1 MEKRTF
7 LSLLC
12 HFVVFIAC
20 TYPSSSILLNDR
32 SFEISNL
39 PSSRAEK
46 LIRELNLFPKLDV
59 NVIDVGDSPLASSEE
74 VPSIVERSFRF
85 PNIVSHSDDGASV
98 EDLGHRAGYYKL
110 PKSQGARMF
119 YFFFESRKKKKDAP
133 VVIWLTGGPGCSSE
147 LAMFYENGPF
157 KIDKNMSLV
166 WNEYGWDQVSNLLY
180 VDQPVGTGFSYTTDK
195 SDIRHDEKGVSD
207 DLYDFLQA
215 FFAEHPKL
223 TDNDFYITGESYAGH
238 YIPAFAARGFAI
250 GNGLTNPALQY
261 PAYPD
266 YALEMGLITQS
277 EHDRLKK
284 IVPLC
289 ELSIKLCGT
298 DGTVSCLAS
307 YLVCNTLFSGVINH
321 AGGVNYY
328 DIRKKCEGSLCYDFS
343 DMEKFLNLQS
353 VRKSLG
359 VGDIEFVSCSTSV
372 YQAMLQ
378 DWMRNLEV
386 GIPTLLEDGINLLV
400 YAGEYD
406 LICNW
411 LGNSRWVNAMEWS
424 GQENFK
430 ATNEVPFVV
439 DGKEA
444 GKLKSYGQLSFL
456 KVHDAG
462 HMVPMDQ
469 PEAALKMLKRWM
481 ENSLSGGDDDD
492 VATTITEGDD
502 LVAQIT
508 GQSCL
513 CLVIQ
518 TILSIHQ
525 PLSDSS
531 SFNIHQPPSSASP
544 QLHCPPP
551 KPNSPPPPSAIP
563 VCSAEVVSPRRR
575 DELARIDESWAVARF
590 DSLPHVVHIL
600 TSKDRETDVLLL
612 KEQSDV
618 VEEVVDEVV
627 HAYHGGFNK
636 AIQNYSQILRLFS
649 ESTEKLGDLKHDL
662 ADAKRSLGTRNK
674 QLHQLWYRSV
684 TLRHIIALL
693 DQIEGIAKVP
703 SRIEK
708 LIADKQFYAAIQVYL
723 QSSLMLERE
732 GLQTV
737 GALQDVRSELT
748 KLRGALFFK
757 ILDDLHAHLY
767 NRGEYSSVASSI
779 YERDDDVPT
788 TTAVAASRMSSQP
801 LSRRTRTLK
810 GDSQFVVRGLTNGSH
825 RTSSI
830 EEGSSFDGHDEEDSV
845 EHDEATDSK
854 LLSHQLT
861 PWLSDSTPDE
871 FIEAVRKSDDPLHV
885 KYLQTLV
892 QCLCM
897 LGKVA
902 AAGAIICQK
911 LRPTIHEIII
921 SKIKAHMETRNLSK
935 SACSQGDQTVAA
947 GLHFIKGQP
956 EAYRLSKEKPQNRIS
971 NSGTH
976 LAVSP
981 VSPLMVPGG
990 KAQAAAKDLL
1000 DSILDTIVKIFE
1012 NHVVIG
1018 ELLELKASQHDIN
1031 TPKSLPTNVNWNT
1044 DSEASQVTG
1053 GYTISYPLTV
1063 LQSECQQLICEIL
1076 RATPEAAS
1084 ADAVAQTAKV
1094 AKKAS
1099 KKDKRQDCR
1108 NAPEDGLTFTFRF
1121 TDATVS
1127 ISNQGADLI
1136 RQGWGKKAPN
1146 SSQEGYGSAAV
1157 LPEQG
1162 IYLAASIYRPVL
1174 QFTDKITSMLPKKHS
1189 QLVID
1194 GLLTFTENFVKDHLL
1209 PTMFVDYRKG
1219 VQQAISSAAA
1229 FRPRAHT
1236 TTYTPTV
1243 EKGRPILQGL
1253 LAIDLLAKEVLGWA
1267 QAMPKFSTD
1276 LVKYVQTFLERTF
1289 ERCRTSY
1296 MEAVLEKLSYRLI
1309 GRHDIEKLMR
1319 LDPASAC
1326 LPALLGHS
1334 VSHSEAVGS
1343 DVELCEL
1350 FLSLPSIKQDSLI
1363 RDDNKLILL
1372 ASLSDSLEYV
1382 ADSIER
1388 LGQAVPRAAS
1398 QSEDNS
1404 RNQATSPRNLASF
1417 ADEYRKLATDCLKV
1431 LRVEMQLETVFHLQ
1445 EMTNREYLEDEDAEE
1460 PDDFVISLTSQITRR
1475 DEGMAPFISG
1485 EKRNYVFG
1493 GICGIAATASIK
1505 ALAEMRSI
1513 NLFGVQQICRNTI
1526 ALEQAMAAIPYVDGE
1541 SVQQNLDRV
1550 RTYFE
1555 LLNMPFEAL
1564 LAFIAEHDQM
1574 FTPTEY
1580 SNLLKV
1586 NVPGRD
1592 TPTDAQ
1598 SRLSEILSH

>member
-1 MEKRTF
+1 MGIF
-7 LSLLC
+7 
-12 HFVVFIAC
+12 
-20 TYPSSSILLNDR
+20 DG
-32 SFEISNL
+32 L
-39 PSSRAEK
+39 P
-46 LIRELNLFPKLDV
+46 
-59 NVIDVGDSPLASSEE
+59 
-74 VPSIVERSFRF
+74 VPS
-85 PNIVSHSDDGASV
+85 
-98 EDLGHRAGYYKL
+98 
-110 PKSQGARMF
+110 
-119 YFFFESRKKKKDAP
+119 
-133 VVIWLTGGPGCSSE
+133 
-147 LAMFYENGPF
+147 
-157 KIDKNMSLV
+157 DK
-166 WNEYGWDQVSNLLY
+166 
-180 VDQPVGTGFSYTTDK
+180 T
-195 SDIRHDEKGVSD
+195 
-207 DLYDFLQA
+207 
-215 FFAEHPKL
+215 
-223 TDNDFYITGESYAGH
+223 
-238 YIPAFAARGFAI
+238 
-250 GNGLTNPALQY
+250 
-261 PAYPD
+261 
-266 YALEMGLITQS
+266 
-277 EHDRLKK
+277 
-284 IVPLC
+284 
-289 ELSIKLCGT
+289 
-298 DGTVSCLAS
+298 
-307 YLVCNTLFSGVINH
+307 YL
-321 AGGVNYY
+321 
-328 DIRKKCEGSLCYDFS
+328 
-343 DMEKFLNLQS
+343 
-353 VRKSLG
+353 
-359 VGDIEFVSCSTSV
+359 
-372 YQAMLQ
+372 
-378 DWMRNLEV
+378 
-386 GIPTLLEDGINLLV
+386 
-400 YAGEYD
+400 
-406 LICNW
+406 
-411 LGNSRWVNAMEWS
+411 
-424 GQENFK
+424 
-430 ATNEVPFVV
+430 
-439 DGKEA
+439 
-444 GKLKSYGQLSFL
+444 
-456 KVHDAG
+456 
-462 HMVPMDQ
+462 
-469 PEAALKMLKRWM
+469 
-481 ENSLSGGDDDD
+481 
-492 VATTITEGDD
+492 
-502 LVAQIT
+502 
-508 GQSCL
+508 
-513 CLVIQ
+513 
-518 TILSIHQ
+518 
-525 PLSDSS
+525 
-531 SFNIHQPPSSASP
+531 
-544 QLHCPPP
+544 
-551 KPNSPPPPSAIP
+551 
-563 VCSAEVVSPRRR
+563 R

-600 TSKDRETDVLLL
+600 TSKDREADILLL
-612 KEQSDV
+612 REQSDV

-649 ESTEKLGDLKHDL
+649 ESTDKIGDLKHDL
-662 ADAKRSLGTRNK
+662 AEAKKSLGTRNK

-684 TLRHIIALL
+684 TLRHIISVL

-737 GALQDVRSELT
+737 GALQDVRSELA

-767 NRGEYSSVASSI
+767 NRGEYSSVASSV
-779 YERDDDVPT
+779 YERDDEVPT
-788 TTAVAASRMSSQP
+788 TTAVAVSRMSSQP

-810 GDSQFVVRGLTNGSH
+810 GDSQFGVRGLTNGSH
-825 RTSSI
+825 RTAST

-845 EHDEATDSK
+845 EHDEATGDGQNIRNGTDSK
-854 LLSHQLT
+854 LVSYQLP
-861 PWLSDSTPDE
+861 PWLSDSSPDE

-902 AAGAIICQK
+902 AAGAIICQR

-921 SKIKAHMETRNLSK
+921 SKIKAHMETKNLSK
-935 SACSQGDQTVAA
+935 TACSQGDRTGAA
-947 GLHFIKGQP
+947 GLHFIKGQS
-956 EAYRLSKEKPQNRIS
+956 EAYRLSKEKPQNGIS

-981 VSPLMVPGG
+981 VSPLMAPGG

-1012 NHVVIG
+1012 NHVVVG
-1018 ELLELKASQHDIN
+1018 EILESRASQHDIN
-1031 TPKSLPTNVNWNT
+1031 TPKSLPTDVNWNT
-1044 DSEASQVTG
+1044 DSEASQATG
-1053 GYTISYPLTV
+1053 GYTISFPLTV

-1084 ADAVAQTAKV
+1084 ADTAAQTAKL
-1094 AKKAS
+1094 AKKAP
-1099 KKDKRQDCR
+1099 KKDKRD
-1108 NAPEDGLTFTFRF
+1108 APEDGVTFTFRF

-1136 RQGWGKKAPN
+1136 RQGWGKRAPN
-1146 SSQEGYGSAAV
+1146 SSQEGYGSGAV

-1189 QLVID
+1189 QLVND

-1267 QAMPKFSTD
+1267 QAMPKFATD

-1309 GRHDIEKLMR
+1309 GRHDIERLMR
-1319 LDPASAC
+1319 LDAASAC
-1326 LPALLGHS
+1326 LPSQLGHS
-1334 VSHSEAVGS
+1334 VSHSEAAGS
-1343 DVELCEL
+1343 EVELTEL
-1350 FLSLPSIKQDSLI
+1350 FLSLPPIKQDNLI

-1388 LGQAVPRAAS
+1388 LGQAVPRAAI
-1398 QSEDNS
+1398 QAEGNS

-1485 EKRNYVFG
+1485 EKRTYVFG
-1493 GICGIAATASIK
+1493 GICGTAANASIK
-1505 ALAEMRSI
+1505 ALADMRSI

-1550 RTYFE
+1550 RTYYE

-1592 TPTDAQ
+1592 TPPDAQ
-1598 SRLSEILSH
+1598 IRLSEILSH